1 MPYLKAMV
9 EILLSV
15 VNLDVHYTVALLCFG
30 YLTFWVKLS
39 IMGQKTAINNTHL
52 GHNFHAE
59 IKEQTAAASIFTPS
73 LLVLIVGS
81 VYVRL

>member
-52 GHNFHAE
+52 GYNFHAE
-59 IKEQTAAASIFTPS
+59 RREHIATPASIFTLS
-73 LLVLIVGS
+73 LVFIVGS